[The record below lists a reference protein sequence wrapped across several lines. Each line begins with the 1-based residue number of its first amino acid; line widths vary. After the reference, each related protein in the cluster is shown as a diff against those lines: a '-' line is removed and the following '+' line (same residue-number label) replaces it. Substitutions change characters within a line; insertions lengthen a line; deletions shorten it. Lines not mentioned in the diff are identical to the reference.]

1 MNRIHLLLLLLLAV
15 VAVPFAAADTLQLV
29 NNNLGI
35 STSIGNVVLTQQG
48 SNVLVTISANSGF
61 SLKLNGGSVYFNT
74 NSILT
79 AGSIG
84 PVTIVAGGN
93 TYTGSFGQFKT
104 SQNVSSLGIFSYQY
118 SNLQGAPA
126 GIVSASQISFVLSGV
141 TVQQLELA
149 NSQGNMW
156 GIHFCTA
163 SGTSCSATTGFAGG
177 HPGAE
182 VPEPG
187 TLSLLGTGLVGLAG
201 LARKRLIKA

>member
-1 MNRIHLLLLLLLAV
+1 MNRIHLLLAV

-126 GIVSASQISFVLSGV
+126 
-141 TVQQLELA
+141 
-149 NSQGNMW
+149 
-156 GIHFCTA
+156 
-163 SGTSCSATTGFAGG
+163 
-177 HPGAE
+177 
-182 VPEPG
+182 
-187 TLSLLGTGLVGLAG
+187 
-201 LARKRLIKA
+201 